1 MQKKKMKRYFF
12 IILVL
17 IGWRSFSQEK
27 DLFYFLEKARRNS
40 PLLADYQNQIKTSTL
55 DSLLNKASYKTQ
67 IAANLNAN
75 YAPVIN
81 GYGYDTALSNGQ
93 MVSALVGFNQRILGK
108 NQISSQAESFKLVKD
123 ALIINKKVAVKDLD
137 KSIITQYITAFGT
150 EKQMVFNNKITKLLK
165 EEEIILKKLTKNSIY
180 KQTDYLIFNA
190 TIKQQE
196 LTALQLKQQ
205 YQNDLALLNYLTG
218 ERDTTLV
225 QLKEPDLNIKPD
237 KEQGSIFLKQFET
250 DSLKIKNADRLIDN
264 NYKPSF
270 SVLGDAGYNSSFISK
285 GYKNFGFSVG
295 LGMSIPIYDGNQR
308 NLQHQKNS
316 MALAT
321 NESYT
326 QNFKRQYQQQLF
338 LLNQKF
344 NQSIET
350 NKMLQSQL
358 LVAEA
363 LIEANKKLLLTGD
376 AQITEYIIALSN
388 LISIQTAIAQNNVN
402 NLQIINEIN
411 YWKSNE

>member
-1 MQKKKMKRYFF
+1 MKKMKWCFFF
-12 IILVL
+12 IVVL
-17 IGWRSFSQEK
+17 MGCKTFSQEK
-27 DLFYFLEKARRNS
+27 DLFYFIDKARTNS
-40 PLLADYQNQIKTSTL
+40 PLLADYQNQIKISTL
-55 DSLLNKASYKTQ
+55 DSLLNRATYKTQ
-67 IAANLNAN
+67 VAANLNAN

-93 MVSALVGFNQRILGK
+93 AVSALVGFNQRILGK
-108 NQISSQAESFKLVKD
+108 GQINSQAESFKLIKD

-137 KSIITQYITAFGT
+137 KSIIAQYITAFGT
-150 EKQMVFNNKITKLLK
+150 EKQMVFNDKVTSLLK
-165 EEEIILKKLTKNSIY
+165 EEELILKKLTKSSIY

-196 LTALQLKQQ
+196 LKALQLKQQ

-225 QLKEPDLNIKPD
+225 KLKAPDLTIKPD
-237 KEQGSIFLKQFET
+237 SEQGNIFLKKYET
-250 DSLKIKNADRLIDN
+250 DSLKIKNADKLIDN
-264 NYKPSF
+264 NYKPSI
-270 SVLGDAGYNSSFISK
+270 SLLGDAGYNSSFIYQ

-295 LGMSIPIYDGNQR
+295 VGVNVPIYDGNQR
-308 NLQHQKNS
+308 SLQHQKNS

-358 LVAEA
+358 VVAEA
-363 LIEANKKLLLTGD
+363 LIEANKKLLLSGD
-376 AQITEYIIALSN
+376 AQIAEYIIALSN
-388 LISIQTAIAQNNVN
+388 LISIQDAIAQNSVN
-402 NLQIINEIN
+402 NLQTINEIN

>member
-1 MQKKKMKRYFF
+1 MNIKMKRYFF
-12 IILVL
+12 FILVL
-17 IGWRSFSQEK
+17 AGIKSFSQEK
-27 DLFYFLEKARRNS
+27 DLIYFLHKARINS
-40 PLLADYQNQIKTSTL
+40 PLLADYQNQIKISTL
-55 DSLLNKASYKTQ
+55 DSILNRAAYKTQ
-67 IAANLNAN
+67 VTGNFNAS

-93 MVSALVGFNQRILGK
+93 MVSALVGFNQRILSK
-108 NQISSQAESFKLVKD
+108 SQISSQAESFKLIKD
-123 ALIINKKVAVKDLD
+123 ALIVNKKIAIKDLD
-137 KSIITQYITAFGT
+137 KSIISQYITAFGT
-150 EKQMVFNNKITKLLK
+150 ETQIEYNNKITSLLK
-165 EEEIILKKLTKNSIY
+165 EEETILKKLTRNSVY

-218 ERDTTLV
+218 EKDVTYV
-225 QLKEPDLNIKPD
+225 KLKNPDLSIKPYSQ
-237 KEQGSIFLKQFET
+237 EGIVFFKQFEV
-250 DSLKIKNADRLIDN
+250 DSLKIKNADKLIDN
-264 NYKPSF
+264 TYKPALSL
-270 SVLGDAGYNSSFISK
+270 LGDAGYNSSLIYQ
-285 GYKNFGFSVG
+285 GYKNFGLSAGIG
-295 LGMSIPIYDGNQR
+295 LSIPIYDGNQR

-316 MALAT
+316 IALST
-321 NESYT
+321 IDSYNK
-326 QNFKRQYQQQLF
+326 NFKRQYDQQLM

-350 NKMLQSQL
+350 DKLLESQL
-358 LVAEA
+358 SVAEA

-388 LISIQTAIAQNNVN
+388 IISIQNAIAQNSVN
-402 NLQIINEIN
+402 KLQIINEIN

>member
-1 MQKKKMKRYFF
+1 MKKMKWCFFF
-12 IILVL
+12 IVVL
-17 IGWRSFSQEK
+17 MGCKTFSQEK
-27 DLFYFLEKARRNS
+27 DLFYFIDKARTNS
-40 PLLADYQNQIKTSTL
+40 PLLADYQNQIKISTL
-55 DSLLNKASYKTQ
+55 DSLLNRATYKTQ
-67 IAANLNAN
+67 VAANLNAN

-93 MVSALVGFNQRILGK
+93 AVSALVGFNQRILGK
-108 NQISSQAESFKLVKD
+108 GQINSQAESFKLIKD

-137 KSIITQYITAFGT
+137 KSIIAQYITAFGT
-150 EKQMVFNNKITKLLK
+150 EKQMVFNDKVTSLLK
-165 EEEIILKKLTKNSIY
+165 EEELILKKLTKSSIY

-196 LTALQLKQQ
+196 LKALQLKQQ

-218 ERDTTLV
+218 EKDTTLV
-225 QLKEPDLNIKPD
+225 KLKAPDLNIKSD
-237 KEQGSIFLKQFET
+237 SEQGNIFLKQYET
-250 DSLKIKNADRLIDN
+250 DSLKIKNADKLIDN
-264 NYKPSF
+264 NYKPSI
-270 SVLGDAGYNSSFISK
+270 SLLGDAGYNSSFIYQ

-295 LGMSIPIYDGNQR
+295 VGVNVPIYDGNQR
-308 NLQHQKNS
+308 SLQHQKNS

-344 NQSIET
+344 HQSIET

-358 LVAEA
+358 VVAEA
-363 LIEANKKLLLTGD
+363 LIEANKKLLLSGD

-388 LISIQTAIAQNNVN
+388 LISIQDAIAQNSVN
-402 NLQIINEIN
+402 NLQTINEIN

>member
-1 MQKKKMKRYFF
+1 MQKMKWYFF
-12 IILVL
+12 FVLVL
-17 IGWRSFSQEK
+17 IGSKSFSQEK
-27 DLFYFLEKARRNS
+27 DLFYFIDKARTNS
-40 PLLADYQNQIKTSTL
+40 PLLADYQNQIKISTL

-67 IAANLNAN
+67 VAANLNAS

-93 MVSALVGFNQRILGK
+93 MVTALVGFNQRILGK
-108 NQISSQAESFKLVKD
+108 GQISSQAESFKLIKD

-137 KSIITQYITAFGT
+137 KSIISQYITAYGT
-150 EKQMVFNNKITKLLK
+150 EKQMVFNNKITALLK

-218 ERDTTLV
+218 ETDTT
-225 QLKEPDLNIKPD
+225 QIKLKSPDLIIKSD

-250 DSLKIKNADRLIDN
+250 ESLKIKNADKLIDN
-264 NYKPSF
+264 NYKPSL
-270 SVLGDAGYNSSFISK
+270 SLLGDAGYNSSFIYQ

-295 LGMSIPIYDGNQR
+295 VGLNIPIYDGNQR
-308 NLQHQKNS
+308 SLQHQKNN

-326 QNFKRQYQQQLF
+326 RNFKRQYKQQLL

-344 NQSIET
+344 NQSVET

-358 LVAEA
+358 SVAEA
-363 LIEANKKLLLTGD
+363 LIDANKKLLVTGD

-388 LISIQTAIAQNNVN
+388 LISIQDAIAQNSVN
-402 NLQIINEIN
+402 NLQTINEIN

>member
-1 MQKKKMKRYFF
+1 MKKMKWCFFF
-12 IILVL
+12 IVILM
-17 IGWRSFSQEK
+17 GCKTFSQEK
-27 DLFYFLEKARRNS
+27 DLLYFIDKARTNS
-40 PLLADYQNQIKTSTL
+40 PLLADYQNQIKISTL
-55 DSLLNKASYKTQ
+55 DSLLNRATYKTQ
-67 IAANLNAN
+67 IGANLNAN

-93 MVSALVGFNQRILGK
+93 AVSALVGFNQRILGK
-108 NQISSQAESFKLVKD
+108 GQINSQAESFKLIKD

-137 KSIITQYITAFGT
+137 KSIIAQYITAFGT
-150 EKQMVFNNKITKLLK
+150 EKQMVFNDKVTSLLK
-165 EEEIILKKLTKNSIY
+165 EEESILKKLTKSSIY

-196 LTALQLKQQ
+196 LKALQLKQQ

-225 QLKEPDLNIKPD
+225 KLKTPDLTIKSD
-237 KEQGSIFLKQFET
+237 TEQGNIFLKQYET
-250 DSLKIKNADRLIDN
+250 DSLKIKNADKLIDN
-264 NYKPSF
+264 NYKPSI
-270 SVLGDAGYNSSFISK
+270 SLLGDAGYNSSFIYQ

-295 LGMSIPIYDGNQR
+295 VGVNVPIYDGNQR
-308 NLQHQKNS
+308 SLQHQKNS

-326 QNFKRQYQQQLF
+326 QNFKRQYQQQLL

-344 NQSIET
+344 NQSIAT

-358 LVAEA
+358 VVAEA
-363 LIEANKKLLLTGD
+363 LIEANKKLLLSGD

-388 LISIQTAIAQNNVN
+388 LISIQDAIAQNSVN
-402 NLQIINEIN
+402 NLQTINEIN

>member
-1 MQKKKMKRYFF
+1 MKWCFFF
-12 IILVL
+12 IVVL
-17 IGWRSFSQEK
+17 IGCKTFSQEK
-27 DLFYFLEKARRNS
+27 DLFYFIDKARINS
-40 PLLADYQNQIKTSTL
+40 PLLADYQNQIKISTL
-55 DSLLNKASYKTQ
+55 DSLLNRASYKTQ
-67 IAANLNAN
+67 VAANLNAN

-93 MVSALVGFNQRILGK
+93 AVSALVGFNQRILGK
-108 NQISSQAESFKLVKD
+108 GQISSQAESFKLIKD

-137 KSIITQYITAFGT
+137 KNIISQYITAYGT
-150 EKQMVFNNKITKLLK
+150 EKQMVFNDLITTLLK
-165 EEEIILKKLTKNSIY
+165 EEESILKKLTKSSIY

-196 LTALQLKQQ
+196 LKALQLKQQ

-225 QLKEPDLNIKPD
+225 KLKAPNLTIKSD
-237 KEQGSIFLKQFET
+237 TEQGNIFLKQYET
-250 DSLKIKNADRLIDN
+250 DSLKIKNADKLIDN
-264 NYKPSF
+264 NYKPS
-270 SVLGDAGYNSSFISK
+270 VALLGDAGYNSSFIYQ

-295 LGMSIPIYDGNQR
+295 VGVNVPIYDGNQR
-308 NLQHQKNS
+308 SLQHQKNS

-326 QNFKRQYQQQLF
+326 QNFKRQYQQQLL

-344 NQSIET
+344 NQSIAT

-358 LVAEA
+358 VVAEA
-363 LIEANKKLLLTGD
+363 LIEANKKLLLSGD

-388 LISIQTAIAQNNVN
+388 LISIQDAIAQNSVN
-402 NLQIINEIN
+402 NLQTINEIN

>member
-1 MQKKKMKRYFF
+1 MKKMKWCFFF
-12 IILVL
+12 IVVL
-17 IGWRSFSQEK
+17 IGCKTFSQEK
-27 DLFYFLEKARRNS
+27 DLFYFIDKARTNS
-40 PLLADYQNQIKTSTL
+40 PLLADYQNQIKISTL
-55 DSLLNKASYKTQ
+55 DSLLNRATYKTQ

-93 MVSALVGFNQRILGK
+93 AVSALVGFNQRILGK
-108 NQISSQAESFKLVKD
+108 GQINSQAESFKLIKD

-137 KSIITQYITAFGT
+137 KSIIAQYITAFGT
-150 EKQMVFNNKITKLLK
+150 EKQMVFNDKVTSLLK
-165 EEEIILKKLTKNSIY
+165 EEESILKKLTKSSIY

-196 LTALQLKQQ
+196 LKALQLKQQ

-225 QLKEPDLNIKPD
+225 KLKTPDLTIKSD
-237 KEQGSIFLKQFET
+237 TEQGNIFLKQYET
-250 DSLKIKNADRLIDN
+250 DSLKIKNADKLIDN
-264 NYKPSF
+264 NYKPSI
-270 SVLGDAGYNSSFISK
+270 SLLGDAGYNSSFIYQ

-295 LGMSIPIYDGNQR
+295 VGVNVPIYDGNQR
-308 NLQHQKNS
+308 SLQHQKNS

-326 QNFKRQYQQQLF
+326 QNFKRQYQQQLL

-344 NQSIET
+344 NQSTET

-358 LVAEA
+358 VVAEA
-363 LIEANKKLLLTGD
+363 LIEANKKLLLSGD

-388 LISIQTAIAQNNVN
+388 LISIQDAIAQNSVN
-402 NLQIINEIN
+402 NLQTINEIN

>member
-1 MQKKKMKRYFF
+1 MKWCFFF
-12 IILVL
+12 IVVL
-17 IGWRSFSQEK
+17 MGCKTFSQEK
-27 DLFYFLEKARRNS
+27 DLFYFIDKARTNS
-40 PLLADYQNQIKTSTL
+40 PLLADYQNQIKISTL
-55 DSLLNKASYKTQ
+55 DSLLNRATYKTQ
-67 IAANLNAN
+67 VAANLNAN

-93 MVSALVGFNQRILGK
+93 AVSALVGFNQRILGK
-108 NQISSQAESFKLVKD
+108 GQINSQAESFKLIKD

-137 KSIITQYITAFGT
+137 KSIIAQYITAFGT
-150 EKQMVFNNKITKLLK
+150 EKQMVFNDKVTSLLK
-165 EEEIILKKLTKNSIY
+165 EEESILKKLTKSSIY

-196 LTALQLKQQ
+196 LKALQLKQQ

-218 ERDTTLV
+218 EKDTTLV
-225 QLKEPDLNIKPD
+225 KLKAPDLNIKSD
-237 KEQGSIFLKQFET
+237 SEQGNIFLKQYET
-250 DSLKIKNADRLIDN
+250 DSLKIKNADKLIDN
-264 NYKPSF
+264 NYKPSI
-270 SVLGDAGYNSSFISK
+270 SLLGDAGYNSSFIYQ

-295 LGMSIPIYDGNQR
+295 VGVNVPIYDGNQR
-308 NLQHQKNS
+308 SLQHQKNS

-344 NQSIET
+344 HQSIET

-358 LVAEA
+358 VVAEA
-363 LIEANKKLLLTGD
+363 LIEANKKLLLSGD

-388 LISIQTAIAQNNVN
+388 LISIQDAIAQNSVN
-402 NLQIINEIN
+402 NLQTINEIN

>member
-1 MQKKKMKRYFF
+1 MKRYFF
-12 IILVL
+12 FILVL
-17 IGWRSFSQEK
+17 ILIGSKSFSQEK
-27 DLFYFLEKARRNS
+27 DLFYFINKARTNS
-40 PLLADYQNQIKTSTL
+40 PLLADYQNQIKISTL
-55 DSLLNKASYKTQ
+55 DSLLNRASYKTQ
-67 IAANLNAN
+67 VAANLNAN

-108 NQISSQAESFKLVKD
+108 GQISSQAESFKLIKD
-123 ALIINKKVAVKDLD
+123 ALVINKKIAVKDLD
-137 KSIITQYITAFGT
+137 KSIISQYITAFGT
-150 EKQMVFNNKITKLLK
+150 EEQMVFNNKVTTLLK
-165 EEEIILKKLTKNSIY
+165 EEEVILKKLTKNSIY

-218 ERDTTLV
+218 EKDTAEIK
-225 QLKEPDLNIKPD
+225 LKSPDLTIKPD
-237 KEQGSIFLKQFET
+237 QEQSNIFLKQFET
-250 DSLKIKNADRLIDN
+250 DSLKIKNADKLIDN
-264 NYKPSF
+264 NYKPSL
-270 SVLGDAGYNSSFISK
+270 SVLGDAGYNSSFIYQ

-295 LGMSIPIYDGNQR
+295 LGLSIPIYDGNQR
-308 NLQHQKNS
+308 SLQHHKNS

-321 NESYT
+321 NEGYT
-326 QNFKRQYQQQLF
+326 KNFKRQYDQQLF
-338 LLNQKF
+338 LLNQRIS
-344 NQSIET
+344 QSTET

-358 LVAEA
+358 SVAEA
-363 LIEANKKLLLTGD
+363 LIEANKKLLLSGD

-388 LISIQTAIAQNNVN
+388 LISIENAITQNSVN
-402 NLQIINEIN
+402 NLQTINEIN

>member
-1 MQKKKMKRYFF
+1 MKRYFF

-17 IGWRSFSQEK
+17 IGCRSFSQEK
-27 DLFYFLEKARRNS
+27 DLFYFLEKARTNS
-40 PLLADYQNQIKTSTL
+40 PLLADYQNQIKISTL

-67 IAANLNAN
+67 VAANLNAN

-81 GYGYDTALSNGQ
+81 GYGFDTALSNGQ

-108 NQISSQAESFKLVKD
+108 GQISSQAESFKLIKD

-137 KSIITQYITAFGT
+137 KSIIAQYITAYGT
-150 EKQMVFNNKITKLLK
+150 EKQIVFNNKITTLLK
-165 EEEIILKKLTKNSIY
+165 EEEVILKKLTKNSIY

-218 ERDTTLV
+218 ETDTTLI
-225 QLKEPDLNIKPD
+225 QLKAPDLTIKPD

-250 DSLKIKNADRLIDN
+250 DSLKIKNADKLIDN
-264 NYKPSF
+264 NYKPALSL
-270 SVLGDAGYNSSFISK
+270 LGDAGYNSSFISQ

-295 LGMSIPIYDGNQR
+295 LGVSIPIYDGNQR
-308 NLQHQKNS
+308 NLLHQKNS

-326 QNFKRQYQQQLF
+326 KNFKRQYQQQLF
-338 LLNQKF
+338 LLDQKF

-350 NKMLQSQL
+350 KKMLQSQL

>member
-1 MQKKKMKRYFF
+1 MKWYIFF
-12 IILVL
+12 LLVL
-17 IGWRSFSQEK
+17 IGFKSFSQEK
-27 DLFYFLEKARRNS
+27 DLSYFLEKARTNS
-40 PLLADYQNQIKTSTL
+40 PLLADYQNQIKISTL

-67 IAANLNAN
+67 VVANLNAN

-108 NQISSQAESFKLVKD
+108 NQISSQAESFKLIKD
-123 ALIINKKVAVKDLD
+123 ALIINKKVAIKDLD
-137 KSIITQYITAFGT
+137 KSIIAQYITAYGT
-150 EKQMVFNNKITKLLK
+150 EKQMIFNNKVTTLLK
-165 EEEIILKKLTKNSIY
+165 EEEVILKKLTKNSIY

-205 YQNDLALLNYLTG
+205 YENDLALLNYLTG
-218 ERDTTLV
+218 ESNTELV
-225 QLKEPDLNIKPD
+225 KLKEPDLTIKSSTE
-237 KEQGSIFLKQFET
+237 KGNIFLKQFET
-250 DSLKIKNADRLIDN
+250 DSLKIKNADKLIDN
-264 NYKPSF
+264 NYKPSL
-270 SVLGDAGYNSSFISK
+270 SVLGDAGYNSSFIYQ

-326 QNFKRQYQQQLF
+326 RNFKRQYEQQLF
-338 LLNQKF
+338 LLDQKLT
-344 NQSIET
+344 QSTET

-388 LISIQTAIAQNNVN
+388 LISIQTAIAQNSVN
-402 NLQIINEIN
+402 NLQTINEIN

>member
-1 MQKKKMKRYFF
+1 MKWYIFF
-12 IILVL
+12 LLVL
-17 IGWRSFSQEK
+17 IGFKSFSQEK
-27 DLFYFLEKARRNS
+27 DLSYFLEKARTNS
-40 PLLADYQNQIKTSTL
+40 PLLADYQNQIKVSTL

-67 IAANLNAN
+67 VAANLNAN

-108 NQISSQAESFKLVKD
+108 NQISSQAESFKLIKD
-123 ALIINKKVAVKDLD
+123 ALIINKKVAIKDLD
-137 KSIITQYITAFGT
+137 KSIIAQYITAYGT
-150 EKQMVFNNKITKLLK
+150 EKQMIFNNKVTTLLK
-165 EEEIILKKLTKNSIY
+165 EEEVILKKLTKNSIY

-205 YQNDLALLNYLTG
+205 YENDLALLNYLTG
-218 ERDTTLV
+218 ESDTALV
-225 QLKEPDLNIKPD
+225 KLKEPDLTIKSSTE
-237 KEQGSIFLKQFET
+237 KGNIFLKQFET
-250 DSLKIKNADRLIDN
+250 DSLKIKNADKLIDN
-264 NYKPSF
+264 NYKPAI
-270 SVLGDAGYNSSFISK
+270 SVLGDAGYNSSFIYQ

-326 QNFKRQYQQQLF
+326 RNFKRQYKQQLF
-338 LLNQKF
+338 LLHQKLT
-344 NQSIET
+344 QSTET

-388 LISIQTAIAQNNVN
+388 LISIQTAIAQNSVN
-402 NLQIINEIN
+402 NLQTINEIN

>member
-1 MQKKKMKRYFF
+1 MKWCFFF
-12 IILVL
+12 IVVL
-17 IGWRSFSQEK
+17 MGCKTFSQEK
-27 DLFYFLEKARRNS
+27 DLFYFIDKARTNS
-40 PLLADYQNQIKTSTL
+40 PLLADYQNQIKISTL
-55 DSLLNKASYKTQ
+55 DSLLNRATYKTQ
-67 IAANLNAN
+67 VAANLNAN

-93 MVSALVGFNQRILGK
+93 AVSALVGFNQRILGK
-108 NQISSQAESFKLVKD
+108 GQINSQAESFKLIKD

-137 KSIITQYITAFGT
+137 KSIIAQYITAFGT
-150 EKQMVFNNKITKLLK
+150 EKQMVFNDKVTSLLK
-165 EEEIILKKLTKNSIY
+165 EEELILKKLTKSSIY

-196 LTALQLKQQ
+196 LKALQLKQQ

-218 ERDTTLV
+218 EKDTTLV
-225 QLKEPDLNIKPD
+225 KLKTPDLTIKSD
-237 KEQGSIFLKQFET
+237 SEQGNIFLKQYET
-250 DSLKIKNADRLIDN
+250 DSLKIKNADKLIDN
-264 NYKPSF
+264 NYKPSI
-270 SVLGDAGYNSSFISK
+270 SLLGDAGYNSSFIYQ

-295 LGMSIPIYDGNQR
+295 VGVNVPIYDGNQR
-308 NLQHQKNS
+308 SLQHQKNS

-344 NQSIET
+344 HQSIET

-358 LVAEA
+358 VVAEA
-363 LIEANKKLLLTGD
+363 LIEANKKLLLSGD

-388 LISIQTAIAQNNVN
+388 LISIQDAIAQNSVN
-402 NLQIINEIN
+402 NLQTINEIN